1 MHLEFDE
8 SGRLVLTQ
16 GWRTFAHAQRLAQNQ
31 ILRFRFNGEDTLFV
45 TVVGYLGGCV
55 ECCLEGSSEE
65 DGGEEDGSSSSEEE
79 EDEENLPRA
88 KLELSDSFPG

>member
-1 MHLEFDE
+1 MT
-8 SGRLVLTQ
+8 VL
-16 GWRTFAHAQRLAQNQ
+16 
-31 ILRFRFNGEDTLFV
+31 
-45 TVVGYLGGCV
+45 GYLGGCV

-65 DGGEEDGSSSSEEE
+65 DGGEEDGPSSSEEE

>member
-1 MHLEFDE
+1 M
-8 SGRLVLTQ
+8 
-16 GWRTFAHAQRLAQNQ
+16 
-31 ILRFRFNGEDTLFV
+31 
-45 TVVGYLGGCV
+45 TVFGYLGGRV

-79 EDEENLPRA
+79 EDEENLSRV